1 MIKLNYS
8 NIYISQKTDG
18 VLKMDINKDILFPAV
33 SNDFEY
39 VKMDAEY
46 IEELDLYL
54 VFGLRSYTKIHNS
67 ILEDYNELIS
77 EHKYCSNTIN
87 YFDTINQVDITKN
100 IINETK
106 NILKFAKSI
115 KTRKINGIL
124 KVWYFRDKRII
135 LSVMNIIEQYQINLA
150 QKCQKING
158 NQEMSSFIKMNEF
171 KTDGLIIYK
180 NKKDIYKYKLVVY
193 DCRFTNRRS
202 IWRCDWHDNKWN
214 KREIR
219 YDKQYP
225 NPTKLVEEL
234 EYYHHN
240 SWNIQDVINY
250 TKETNIKEIYYQHN
264 NFTDYDYDC
273 FRKYNQKLFN
283 DIIEKYYYRKRYKFL
298 DLGCGYC
305 KNILWKD
312 KDIKIDGIDIDIAF
326 IENNKNKNIFIGDL
340 TKKWNNDN
348 KSVIKKYYN
357 KHFNLENLTGNYDI
371 VIMNFSIQYVF
382 QTKEGFK
389 NFINELNRNTKIN
402 TQLYMSFMSINE
414 DIYLPRGSYIKLIE
428 SQVKYDNIFLEE
440 VIPNWT
446 KTYYTFRHTTPINEP
461 MINAEKLI
469 ELLNLH
475 GWKFSK
481 EFEIENTL
489 KNSWSQLNDNIK
501 RYGFIRMK

>member
-1 MIKLNYS
+1 M
-8 NIYISQKTDG
+8 KT
-18 VLKMDINKDILFPAV
+18 
-33 SNDFEY
+33 
-39 VKMDAEY
+39 
-46 IEELDLYL
+46 
-54 VFGLRSYTKIHNS
+54 
-67 ILEDYNELIS
+67 
-77 EHKYCSNTIN
+77 
-87 YFDTINQVDITKN
+87 
-100 IINETK
+100 
-106 NILKFAKSI
+106 
-115 KTRKINGIL
+115 
-124 KVWYFRDKRII
+124 
-135 LSVMNIIEQYQINLA
+135 
-150 QKCQKING
+150 
-158 NQEMSSFIKMNEF
+158 
-171 KTDGLIIYK
+171 
-180 NKKDIYKYKLVVY
+180 
-193 DCRFTNRRS
+193 
-202 IWRCDWHDNKWN
+202 
-214 KREIR
+214 
-219 YDKQYP
+219 
-225 NPTKLVEEL
+225 
-234 EYYHHN
+234 
-240 SWNIQDVINY
+240 
-250 TKETNIKEIYYQHN
+250 
-264 NFTDYDYDC
+264 
-273 FRKYNQKLFN
+273 
-283 DIIEKYYYRKRYKFL
+283 
-298 DLGCGYC
+298 
-305 KNILWKD
+305 
-312 KDIKIDGIDIDIAF
+312 IKI
-326 IENNKNKNIFIGDL
+326 NIFIGDL